1 MDILD
6 LVVPTHVAVDVLAVT
21 PSMVRVTRDVCQVG
35 RMTTVINVII
45 TFCVLI

>member
-6 LVVPTHVAVDVLAVT
+6 WVVPTHVAVDVLAVT

-35 RMTTVINVII
+35 RRTTVINVINI
-45 TFCVLI
+45 FCVFM